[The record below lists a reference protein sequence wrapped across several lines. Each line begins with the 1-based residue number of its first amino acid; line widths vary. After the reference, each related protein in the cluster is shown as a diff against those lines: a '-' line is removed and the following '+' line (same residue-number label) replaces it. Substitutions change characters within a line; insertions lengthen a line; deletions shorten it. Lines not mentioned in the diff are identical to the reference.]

1 MSMKAYV
8 EQLGERAVQAAADLA
23 TMSSETK
30 NKALGILAGLLESRS
45 GKVLAAS
52 KLDIAAGRKANLAEA
67 MIDRLTMTKGR
78 LDGLAQSVREVAALP
93 DPVGTIGS
101 LTRRPNGLLVGRMR
115 IPLGV
120 VAFIYES
127 RPNVTVDGAALCLKS
142 GNAVILRGGK
152 EALHTNLAL
161 AGLIDEALSA
171 AGCPAGSVQV
181 VNITD
186 RAVVEHLLKL
196 DRYLNLLIPR
206 GGEGLIRYVAENALV
221 PVLKHYKGVCHVYI
235 DKDADMGQG
244 LEIALNS
251 KVQRPGVC
259 NAAETLL
266 IHAAVAERFLPGFIN
281 RSKAVNLELRGCDR
295 TRKFAP
301 DYVKAATEDDW
312 DAEYLAL
319 ILAVK
324 VVESYEA
331 AVEHIRRYGSDHTE
345 AIVTENYTTGLRFIN
360 EVQSSLV
367 LINASTRFND
377 GGQLGLGAEIG
388 ISTTKL
394 HAFGPMGL
402 EHLTIEKHIA
412 FGNGQIRE

>member
-1 MSMKAYV
+1 MNMRAYV
-8 EQLGERAVQAAADLA
+8 EQLGERALQAAASLA
-23 TMSSETK
+23 TLSSEIK
-30 NKALGILAGLLESRS
+30 NNALGILAGLLESRGS
-45 GKVLAAS
+45 EVLAAN
-52 KLDIAAGRKANLAEA
+52 KLDIASGREAGLAAA
-67 MIDRLTMTKGR
+67 MIDRLTVDQGR
-78 LDGLAQSVREVAALP
+78 LDGLAQAVREVAALP
-93 DPVGTIGS
+93 DPVGRISS

-120 VAFIYES
+120 VAFIFES
-127 RPNVTVDGAALCLKS
+127 RPNVTIDGAVLCLKS

-152 EALHTNLAL
+152 EALNTNLAL
-161 AGLIDEALSA
+161 AALIDEALST
-171 AGCPAGSVQV
+171 AGCPAYSVQV

-186 RAVVEHLLKL
+186 RSVVEHLLKL
-196 DRYLNLLIPR
+196 DRYVNLLIPR
-206 GGEGLIRYVAENALV
+206 GGEGLIRYVAENARV

-235 DKDADMGQG
+235 DKDAHIGQG

-266 IHAAVAERFLPGFIN
+266 VHEAVAERFLPEFID
-281 RSKAVNLELRGCDR
+281 RSKEAGLELRGCSR
-295 TRKFAP
+295 TRQLAP
-301 DYVKAATEDDW
+301 DYVKEATEDDW

-324 VVESYEA
+324 VVESYEE
-331 AVEHIRRYGSDHTE
+331 AVEHIRRHGSDHTE
-345 AIVTENYTTGLRFIN
+345 AIITENYTTGLRFIN

-377 GGQLGLGAEIG
+377 GGELGMGAEIG

>member
-8 EQLGERAVQAAADLA
+8 EQLGERAVQAAAELA

-30 NKALGILAGLLESRS
+30 NKALGILADQLESRS
-45 GKVLAAS
+45 GEVLAAN
-52 KLDIAAGRKANLAEA
+52 KLDIAAGRKASLAEA

-93 DPVGTIGS
+93 DPVGRIGS

-127 RPNVTVDGAALCLKS
+127 RPNVTIDGAVLCLKS

-206 GGEGLIRYVAENALV
+206 GGEGLIRYVAENARV
-221 PVLKHYKGVCHVYI
+221 PVLKHYKGVCHVYV

-266 IHAAVAERFLPGFIN
+266 VHAAVAERFLPEFIK
-281 RSKAVNLELRGCDR
+281 RSKAVGLELRGCAQ
-295 TRKFAP
+295 TRQFAP
-301 DYVKAATEDDW
+301 DYVKEATQDDW
-312 DAEYLAL
+312 DEEYLAL

-324 VVESYEA
+324 VVASYEE
-331 AVEHIRRYGSDHTE
+331 AVEHIRRHGSDHTE

>member
-1 MSMKAYV
+1 MNMKAYV
-8 EQLGERAVQAAADLA
+8 EQLGERAVQAAASLA
-23 TMSSETK
+23 TLSSEIK
-30 NKALGILAGLLESRS
+30 NNALGILAGLLESR
-45 GKVLAAS
+45 GAEVLAAN
-52 KLDIAAGRKANLAEA
+52 KLDIASGREAGLAAA
-67 MIDRLTMTKGR
+67 MIDRLTVDQGR
-78 LDGLAQSVREVAALP
+78 LEGLAQSVREVAALP
-93 DPVGTIGS
+93 DPVGTIS
-101 LTRRPNGLLVGRMR
+101 SMTRRPNGLLVGRMR

-120 VAFIYES
+120 VAFIFES
-127 RPNVTVDGAALCLKS
+127 RPNVTIDGAVLCLKS

-152 EALHTNLAL
+152 EALNTNLAL
-161 AGLIDEALSA
+161 AGLIDEALST
-171 AGCPAGSVQV
+171 AGCPAYSVQV

-186 RAVVEHLLKL
+186 RSVVEHLLKL
-196 DRYLNLLIPR
+196 DRYVNLLIPR
-206 GGEGLIRYVAENALV
+206 GGEGLIRYVAENARV

-235 DKDADMGQG
+235 DKDANIVQG

-266 IHAAVAERFLPGFIN
+266 VHEAVAERFLPEFID
-281 RSKAVNLELRGCDR
+281 RSKEAGLELRGCSR
-295 TRKFAP
+295 TRQLAP

-331 AVEHIRRYGSDHTE
+331 AVEHIRRHGSDHTE
-345 AIVTENYTTGLRFIN
+345 AIITENYTTGLRFIN

-377 GGQLGLGAEIG
+377 GGELGMGAEIG

>member
-30 NKALGILAGLLESRS
+30 NKALGILADQLESRS
-45 GKVLAAS
+45 GEVLAAN
-52 KLDIAAGRKANLAEA
+52 KLDIAAGRKAGLAAA
-67 MIDRLTMTKGR
+67 MIDRLTVDQGR
-78 LDGLAQSVREVAALP
+78 LDGLAQAVREVAALP
-93 DPVGTIGS
+93 DPVGRIGS

-161 AGLIDEALSA
+161 AGLIDEALFA

-206 GGEGLIRYVAENALV
+206 GGEGLIRYVAENARV

-266 IHAAVAERFLPGFIN
+266 VHAAVAERFLPEFIK
-281 RSKAVNLELRGCDR
+281 RSKAVGLELRGCAQ
-295 TRKFAP
+295 TRQFAP
-301 DYVKAATEDDW
+301 DYVKEATQDDW
-312 DAEYLAL
+312 DEEYLAL

-345 AIVTENYTTGLRFIN
+345 AIISENYTTGLRFIN

>member
-1 MSMKAYV
+1 MKAYV

>member
-1 MSMKAYV
+1 MKAYV
-8 EQLGERAVQAAADLA
+8 EQLGERAVQAAAELA

-30 NKALGILAGLLESRS
+30 NKALGILADQLESRS
-45 GKVLAAS
+45 GEVLAAN
-52 KLDIAAGRKANLAEA
+52 KLDIAAGRKASLAEA

-93 DPVGTIGS
+93 DPVGRIGS

-127 RPNVTVDGAALCLKS
+127 RPNVTIDGAVLCLKS

-206 GGEGLIRYVAENALV
+206 GGEGLIRYVAENARV
-221 PVLKHYKGVCHVYI
+221 PVLKHYKGVCHVYV

-266 IHAAVAERFLPGFIN
+266 VHAAVAERFLPEFIK
-281 RSKAVNLELRGCDR
+281 RSKAVGLELRGCAQ
-295 TRKFAP
+295 TRQFAP
-301 DYVKAATEDDW
+301 DYVKEATQDDW
-312 DAEYLAL
+312 DEEYLAL

-324 VVESYEA
+324 VVASYEE
-331 AVEHIRRYGSDHTE
+331 AVEHIRRHGSDHTE